1 MISVPSNAIEQD
13 GNLVGVGVGAS
24 LVLDLLV
31 QTLGLERLGLG
42 TTSLGLV
49 GDLLL
54 HLLLALLLVDGLD
67 EHTLVLEHVTLAL
80 HVQGVVQVLVD
91 LLGITVLLEQT
102 TEHAKAA
109 HPDHTLGH
117 ASVLVTLT
125 LTSATVA
132 ALTLGGQLLAHAVT
146 RVDLG
151 RLLDH
156 KTVLSELANIKAGVR
171 HGDLVDLIW
180 VEPDL
185 ALTALKHGCGQ
196 TLLELEGHHP
206 RELPH

>member
-1 MISVPSNAIEQD
+1 MANKILFAFRLRVCEGVFLLWNAVH
-13 GNLVGVGVGAS
+13 LVGISRRRCAS
-24 LVLDLLV
+24 GEVLDLLHA
-31 QTLGLERLGLG
+31 LGLEGLSLG
-42 TTSLGLV
+42 TTSLSLLC
-49 GDLLL
+49 DLLL
-54 HLLLALLLVDGLD
+54 HDPLGLLLVDVLH

-80 HVQGVVQVLVD
+80 HVQGMVQVLVD
-91 LLGITVLLEQT
+91 LLGITVLLE
-102 TEHAKAA
+102 HAKAT

-117 ASVLVTLT
+117 ASVLATLT
-125 LTSATVA
+125 LTSASVA
-132 ALTLGGQLLAHAVT
+132 ALTLGGQLLAHAVA

-185 ALTALKHGCGQ
+185 ALTA
-196 TLLELEGHHP
+196 
-206 RELPH
+206 